1 MPRNY
6 SVKQTIAMI
15 KSGIKQQATA
25 EEEIIK
31 EEIIKEVVKSQ
42 VVNTKPVKL
51 ETTEK
56 NDIIKFHRPDEKLTK
71 KWYQFWK

>member
-15 KSGIKQQATA
+15 KSGIKQQAAA

-31 EEIIKEVVKSQ
+31 EEIIKEK
-42 VVNTKPVKL
+42 VVNAKPVKL
-51 ETTEK
+51 ETTKK
-56 NDIIKFHRPDEKLTK
+56 NDIIKFHRPDEKPTK
-71 KWYQFWK
+71 KWYQFWKK

>member
-42 VVNTKPVKL
+42 VVKPVKL

>member
-31 EEIIKEVVKSQ
+31 EVVKSQ
-42 VVNTKPVKL
+42 AVNTKPVKL
-51 ETTEK
+51 ETTKK
-56 NDIIKFHRPDEKLTK
+56 NDIIKFHRPDEKPTK

>member
-15 KSGIKQQATA
+15 KSGIKEKSA
-25 EEEIIK
+25 EPKIFKIPTITNEQD
-31 EEIIKEVVKSQ
+31 EVIRFDRK
-42 VVNTKPVKL
+42 
-51 ETTEK
+51 
-56 NDIIKFHRPDEKLTK
+56 DEKPNK

>member
-15 KSGIKQQATA
+15 KSGIKEKQEEKEA
-25 EEEIIK
+25 EPKIFKIPVITNECEVSCNVELEAPK
-31 EEIIKEVVKSQ
+31 KDEVVRFDRK
-42 VVNTKPVKL
+42 
-51 ETTEK
+51 
-56 NDIIKFHRPDEKLTK
+56 DEKPNK